1 MNSLQ
6 NLSQFYLGITFLHN
20 PIQPSASA
28 NIAVRLPLIAPQ
40 VRTGC
45 TVVPAK
51 SATIPPRHP
60 HCLDWNFIYLYDLT
74 QTERV
79 LSGLWMTIQLAVVC
93 VIASVI
99 IGILGAWLQGA
110 HSKVVRSVVQ
120 GYIQFFRNTPPL
132 VQLLFFY
139 FALGQFTPTYS
150 PDGWLEVP
158 VISNVGWA
166 IISLSFFAGAF
177 NVEIFR
183 AGIEAVPESTQ
194 EAAEALGMN
203 RLQIYLYVVFP
214 LAYRVSLPALNNN
227 LVNLVKTT
235 TQALAIAVPELLYE
249 MISIYNDYSTA
260 QNACMLFLFFA
271 YILLVGILVMGMNGW
286 ERKLRIPGYG
296 A

>member
-1 MNSLQ
+1 MNAFQ
-6 NLSQFYLGITFLHN
+6 QYFFDMAQQY
-20 PIQPSASA
+20 P
-28 NIAVRLPLIAPQ
+28 
-40 VRTGC
+40 
-45 TVVPAK
+45 K
-51 SATIPPRHP
+51 
-60 HCLDWNFIYLYDLT
+60 WNFIFFYDPV
-74 QTERV
+74 QGDRV
-79 LSGLWMTIQLAVVC
+79 LSGLWMTIQLSVVC
-93 VIASVI
+93 VILSVV

-110 HSKVVRSVVQ
+110 HSKVTRLVVQ

-132 VQLLFFY
+132 IQLLFFY
-139 FALGQFTPTYS
+139 FALGQFTPSYS

-158 VISNVGWA
+158 IISNVGWA

-203 RLQIYLYVVFP
+203 RLQIYTDIVFP
-214 LAYRVSLPALNNN
+214 LAFRVSLPALNNN

-249 MISIYNDYSTA
+249 MVSIYNDYSTA
-260 QNACMLFLFFA
+260 QNACMVVLFFS
-271 YILLVGILVMGMNGW
+271 YIILVGFIVVGMNKW

-296 A
+296 T